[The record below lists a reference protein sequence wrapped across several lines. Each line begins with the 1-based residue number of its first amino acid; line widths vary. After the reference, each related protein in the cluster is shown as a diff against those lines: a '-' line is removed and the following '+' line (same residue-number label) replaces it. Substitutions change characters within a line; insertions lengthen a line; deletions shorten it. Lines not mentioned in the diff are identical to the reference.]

1 LTFSEEGE
9 KIFSLAGK
17 HGRIRD
23 FEFLVVALFVGENRL
38 IVIFVFQSIVSVLQ
52 RLEVAVEG
60 LQLSFVIAAAAFQK
74 GLEGAEA
81 IDEVIPHP
89 QGDVDYRVD
98 WWLRGIRST
107 WSCERVV

>member
-17 HGRIRD
+17 HGRIGD
-23 FEFLVVALFVGENRL
+23 FGFLVVALFVGENRL

-60 LQLSFVIAAAAFQK
+60 LQCSFLIVGAAFK
-74 GLEGAEA
+74 ERLEGAEA
-81 IDEVIPHP
+81 IEDVIPHP
-89 QGDVDYRVD
+89 QGDVDYRACVI
-98 WWLRGIRST
+98 LRGDQRIPCVRA
-107 WSCERVV
+107 V